1 MDKLIKAI
9 SKLHRGER
17 GMTGLETAII
27 LIAFVTV
34 AAVFGYAVLSAGL
47 FSAERGKEVI
57 FAGVEQAKT
66 NLEVSGSVIGYADNE
81 TQELT
86 KLLVTV
92 KNAVAGNPIDMTP
105 NWGDTLGQNKTV
117 ISLKTQT
124 EYLPNIAWNVTPVGA
139 ADSDY
144 LLEVGEQFQIEIDL
158 TNLDGNNNGL
168 STPLGPNDKFSIQV
182 KPALGSTIIVQRT
195 LPAEL
200 DDVMDLY

>member
-1 MDKLIKAI
+1 MDRVIKAI
-9 SKLHRGER
+9 SKLHKGER

-66 NLEVSGSVIGYADNE
+66 NLEVSGSVIGYADNS

-105 NWGDTLGQNKTV
+105 NWGDTLGRNKMV
-117 ISLKTQT
+117 ISLKTAS
-124 EYLPNIAWNVTPVGA
+124 EYYPNIAWNVTAVGA
-139 ADSDY
+139 DDGDY
-144 LLEVGEQFQIEIDL
+144 LLEVGEQFQVEIDL
-158 TNLDGNNNGL
+158 TDIDGNGTGL
-168 STPLGPNDKFSIQV
+168 TTPLGPNDKFSLQM

>member
-66 NLEVSGSVIGYADNE
+66 NLEVSGSVIGYADNS
-81 TQELT
+81 TLT
-86 KLLVTV
+86 SLIVTV

-105 NWGDTLGQNKTV
+105 NWGDNLGQNKTV
-117 ISLKTQT
+117 ISLKTAS
-124 EYLPNIAWNVTPVGA
+124 EYLPNIAWDVTPVGA
-139 ADSDY
+139 ADDDY

-158 TNLDGNNNGL
+158 TDLDGEGTGL
-168 STPLGPNDKFSIQV
+168 TTPLGPNDKFSLQI

-195 LPAEL
+195 LPPEL
-200 DDVMDLY
+200 DPVMDLY